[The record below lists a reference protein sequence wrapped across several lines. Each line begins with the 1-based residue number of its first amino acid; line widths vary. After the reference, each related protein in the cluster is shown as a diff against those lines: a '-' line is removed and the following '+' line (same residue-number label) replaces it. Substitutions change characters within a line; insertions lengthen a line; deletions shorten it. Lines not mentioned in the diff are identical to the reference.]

1 MTDNARSAAEGAVTM
16 SGKASG
22 FRSLVGYRTVAW
34 ARDYGEIELQ
44 LEPRHG
50 NSIGITHGGVY
61 MTIMDAAMG
70 HAATWCAVEGN
81 VRICVTVSL
90 TTSFIAPAKG
100 NVIRAVG
107 RLHDIH
113 NRIGTVTADVL
124 DENGTLLATGQG
136 AFRYSP
142 GSETYEGVPRA
153 EARRR

>member
-1 MTDNARSAAEGAVTM
+1 MTDNAGTAAEGAATM

-22 FRSLVGYRTVAW
+22 FRSLVGYRTIAW

-44 LEPRHG
+44 LRPEHG

-90 TTSFIAPAKG
+90 TTNFIAPARG
-100 NVIRAVG
+100 QVIRAVG
-107 RLHDIH
+107 RLHGIH

-142 GSETYEGVPRA
+142 GSETYEGVPKA
-153 EARRR
+153 KARRP